1 MRQPLDHVTGDAHR
15 SFLRGLGDEVGNFS
29 NTISS
34 NSSKGV
40 PFFSARR
47 SYPAARTCR
56 PSAPSQV
63 LIRKDASTMV
73 QQSTPISPCRY
84 SSHTVGLGV
93 AALEQ
98 HVVIA

>member
-1 MRQPLDHVTGDAHR
+1 
-15 SFLRGLGDEVGNFS
+15 LGDEVSNFS

-40 PFFSARR
+40 PFFSAR
-47 SYPAARTCR
+47 SI
-56 PSAPSQV
+56 APSQV

-73 QQSTPISPCRY
+73 QQSTRISSCRY